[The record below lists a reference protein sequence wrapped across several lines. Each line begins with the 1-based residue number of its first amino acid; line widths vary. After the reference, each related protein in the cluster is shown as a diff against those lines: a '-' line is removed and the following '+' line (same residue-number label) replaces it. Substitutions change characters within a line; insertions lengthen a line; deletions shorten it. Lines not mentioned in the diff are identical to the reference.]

1 MSWTRYQNS
10 CYLSVSK
17 PGNWTQAK
25 EGCVSRNSQLVTI
38 ANDDENSFV
47 ATLATNFSWIGV
59 EWNDTISDYVWVD
72 GSDIAFT
79 NGWISKQQKK
89 SWCVG
94 ICDNLSSDLPSGSAL
109 AGSWYQDECVRLKS
123 YVCER
128 EGKTCENWVKII
140 HITKSLPSNL
150 FQLRLLLH

>member
-1 MSWTRYQNS
+1 M
-10 CYLSVSK
+10 
-17 PGNWTQAK
+17 
-25 EGCVSRNSQLVTI
+25 TI
-38 ANDDENSFV
+38 SNDEENSFV

-79 NGWISKQQKK
+79 DWWISKQPNK

-94 ICDNLSSDLPSGSAL
+94 ICDNRTSDLPCGSGL
-109 AGSWYQDECVRLKS
+109 AGSWHQAECVRLKS

-128 EGKTCENWVKII
+128 EGKACENLGKNNFDHEKTI
-140 HITKSLPSNL
+140 
-150 FQLRLLLH
+150 